1 MHDNSCRTLVALPLR
16 HDGEKLG
23 VLVIEF
29 DRQIPITD
37 SARKEARLVQEA
49 LGRILWLQDAAKSQ
63 QDGTRK
69 AFEQL
74 KNIVNQSSS
83 SVDPP
88 TIFFAFSSKA
98 DNAVTQAIKQKITND
113 YQKRIVLIAWDDMA
127 IPGRLLIRW

>member
-1 MHDNSCRTLVALPLR
+1 M
-16 HDGEKLG
+16 
-23 VLVIEF
+23 LVIEF